1 MTREVKGRLR
11 GARRRLS
18 NLVIF
23 RTDPGAGNPYPQCS
37 PTALPLRLG
46 WAERSMMEMLLSG
59 LVFVAFLLAQIA
71 AVVAVQ
77 AQRNS
82 AHSQAYDAIQ
92 RDRGARVI
100 WDSAN

>member
-1 MTREVKGRLR
+1 MTLEVKGPSEVLD
-11 GARRRLS
+11 RRSS

-23 RTDPGAGNPYPQCS
+23 RTDPGACNPYPQCG

-59 LVFVAFLLAQIA
+59 LIFVAFLLAQIA

-82 AHSQAYDAIQ
+82 AQSQAYDAIR
-92 RDRGARVI
+92 RDRGASVI